1 MKVNSTIFKGI
12 EYVQLSQLPEEQRE
26 RILETINRNLII
38 KILIDGKIVGNCL
51 QYKDYDIWYEN
62 VFTPAKPAIAQANGK
77 QGKVIAKEMTQEKVE
92 L

>member
-12 EYVQLSQLPEEQRE
+12 EYVQLGQLPEEQRE

-38 KILIDGKIVGNCL
+38 KILIDGKIIGNCL
-51 QYKDYDIWYEN
+51 QYKDYDLWYEN
-62 VFTPAKPAIAQANGK
+62 VFAPAKPAIAQPNGK
-77 QGKVIAKEMTQEKVE
+77 QGKVITKKMTQEKVE

>member
-12 EYVQLSQLPEEQRE
+12 EYIQLGQLPEEQRE
-26 RILETINRNLII
+26 KILETINRSLII

-51 QYKDYDIWYEN
+51 QYKDYDVWYEN
-62 VFTPAKPAIAQANGK
+62 VYVPAKPAIAQANGK
-77 QGKVIAKEMTQEKVE
+77 QGKVITKEMAQERVE

>member
-12 EYVQLSQLPEEQRE
+12 EYIQLSQLPEEQRE
-26 RILETINRNLII
+26 KILETINRSLII

-51 QYKDYDIWYEN
+51 QYKDYDSWYEN
-62 VFTPAKPAIAQANGK
+62 VFAPAKQTIAQATAK
-77 QGKVIAKEMTQEKVE
+77 QGKVITKEMAQQKVE